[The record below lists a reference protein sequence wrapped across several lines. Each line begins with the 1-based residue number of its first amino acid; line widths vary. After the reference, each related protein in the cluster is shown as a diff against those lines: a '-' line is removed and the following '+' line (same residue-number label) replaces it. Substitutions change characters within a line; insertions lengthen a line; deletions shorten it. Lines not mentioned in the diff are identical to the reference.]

1 MLRRNGSS
9 DVSRDAD
16 TLFLRLGSTERMDKI
31 EHAAEFVCYAAPGV
45 EEAEATS
52 LAKAAVRLGPDR
64 VSVSVDFSESVL
76 RMGYGDLG
84 SVQLLRRAGISV
96 RSTPGLRLGLFV
108 VDGRGFLFTPL
119 ARYLEAEAADCSAPN
134 ALRLSPQRAL
144 EAMARLSPSS
154 REIALSKAADPSER
168 RRLDNHQ
175 VEVSSETIEESQIAE
190 IAGGLSK
197 APPVPFDLARQVR
210 VYTAYLQYIELKLSG
225 AAIQRRRIVLPKA
238 LVGLGADPEIDDR
251 LRTTFDLIKKASDLS
266 SKGLEQELNRIRDTF
281 TQRLDAL
288 HGRVFLRA
296 DQPALETRL
305 DAFRKL
311 LDEHRQRVMKD
322 LQAHLDESRSA
333 IIEYFAPKVVA
344 DPPRSLSLSPTGSKV
359 SLDTA
364 RSWIQQELTGVFP
377 SPAELVQTMKLDV
390 LYRDVT
396 FENLTSKDFR
406 LLVKAAFPTQD
417 WDRFHDEFV
426 AVGPGSSPRS
436 DD

>member
-1 MLRRNGSS
+1 MLRRSGPSE
-9 DVSRDAD
+9 VSREAD
-16 TLFLRLGSTERMDKI
+16 TVFLRLGSPERIARI
-31 EHAAEFVCYAAPGV
+31 ERAAEFVCYAAPGI

-52 LAKAAVRLGPDR
+52 LAKAAARLGPDR
-64 VSVSVDFSESVL
+64 VSISLDFSESVM
-76 RMGYGDLG
+76 RMGYGDLS
-84 SVQLLRRAGISV
+84 SVELLRRAGIDV

-108 VDGRGFLFTPL
+108 VDRRGFFFTPL
-119 ARYLEAEAADCSAPN
+119 ARYLEAEAVDCSAPN

-144 EAMARLSPSS
+144 EAMARLSPTSQ
-154 REIALSKAADPSER
+154 EIALSATTEPSER
-168 RRLDNHQ
+168 RHLDNHQ
-175 VEVSSETIEESQIAE
+175 VEVSSDAIEDRQIAE
-190 IAGGLSK
+190 VAGGLSK

-225 AAIQRRRIVLPKA
+225 ASIQRRRIVLPKA
-238 LVGLGADPEIDDR
+238 LVGLGADPEIDER

-296 DQPALETRL
+296 DKPALEARL

-311 LDEHRQRVMKD
+311 LDEHRERVMKD
-322 LQAHLDESRSA
+322 LHAHLAESRTA

-344 DPPRSLSLSPTGSKV
+344 DPPPSMFPSYGGNEV

-364 RSWIQQELTGVFP
+364 RSWIQHQLTGVFP
-377 SPAELVQTMKLDV
+377 SPAELVQKMKLDI

-396 FENLTSKDFR
+396 FENLKSKDFR

-417 WDRFHDEFV
+417 WDRLHDEFV